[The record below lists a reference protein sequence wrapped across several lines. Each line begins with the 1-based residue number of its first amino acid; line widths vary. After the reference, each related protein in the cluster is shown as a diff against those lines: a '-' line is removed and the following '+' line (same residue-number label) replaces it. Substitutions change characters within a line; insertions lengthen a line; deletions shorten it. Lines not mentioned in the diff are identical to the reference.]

1 MGAESQNA
9 REMFFKAV
17 QAPFDANRLPL
28 RPRQGHFS
36 PLAAGPPPSLKTI
49 LLPGIFE
56 KIIMRIWRLILGQ
69 AVSEKKESIKPSIF
83 VKIIDSEK
91 KSYYDISE

>member
-28 RPRQGHFS
+28 RPPQGHFF
-36 PLAAGPPPSLKTI
+36 PLAVR
-49 LLPGIFE
+49 LLRSKQFFCLAFFE

-69 AVSEKKESIKPSIF
+69 AVPEKKESIKPSIF

>member
-17 QAPFDANRLPL
+17 QAPFDANRVPL
-28 RPRQGHFS
+28 RPQGHFS
-36 PLAAGPPPSLKTI
+36 IGCSPPSLKII

-56 KIIMRIWRLILGQ
+56 KIIRWIWRLILGQ
-69 AVSEKKESIKPSIF
+69 AVPEKKESIKPSIF

>member
-1 MGAESQNA
+1 MQTDCPCG
-9 REMFFKAV
+9 RG
-17 QAPFDANRLPL
+17 R
-28 RPRQGHFS
+28 GTFS
-36 PLAAGPPPSLKTI
+36 PLAAGPPPSFKII

-56 KIIMRIWRLILGQ
+56 KIIRWIWRLILGQ
-69 AVSEKKESIKPSIF
+69 AVPEKKESIKPSIF

>member
-1 MGAESQNA
+1 MQTDCPCGRRRGTFFHWLPA
-9 REMFFKAV
+9 RLLRSKQFFC
-17 QAPFDANRLPL
+17 
-28 RPRQGHFS
+28 
-36 PLAAGPPPSLKTI
+36 LAF
-49 LLPGIFE
+49 FE

-69 AVSEKKESIKPSIF
+69 AVPEKKEGIKPSIF

>member
-28 RPRQGHFS
+28 RPRQGHFFS
-36 PLAAGPPPSLKTI
+36 IGCSPPSLKII

-56 KIIMRIWRLILGQ
+56 KIIRWIWRLILGQ
-69 AVSEKKESIKPSIF
+69 AVPEKKESIKPSIF